1 MWKNKNICG
10 CHMSNDGKNNR
21 QTNLLRLEK
30 HDIALDLNFRS
41 LITSKKTFMV
51 GVLFWKTFKNHLMF
65 NTLLIMISIHG

>member
-30 HDIALDLNFRS
+30 HDIALGLNVNKS
-41 LITSKKTFMV
+41 LIAPKKV
-51 GVLFWKTFKNHLMF
+51 PGWRALMEKL
-65 NTLLIMISIHG
+65 TWGI